1 MAEAEE
7 KDEQEPLTAEQ
18 RLDLL
23 EKKLSASKLILFVIA
38 LFLIIIISV
47 SVTAFSLFVVKNSG
61 EDSSQAVLDI
71 QTEVMGSKE
80 HLSAQDERIAD
91 MAIVLAKQEN
101 QLANSG
107 NKVIQSVLLDQEKNF
122 QVFLASL
129 HNATYDLA
137 HMVPGSRAWLELY
150 SAQIDESI
158 ALSQARAEKLSLLE
172 TSDKK
177 EDSFFG
183 DF

>member
-18 RLDLL
+18 RLDQL
-23 EKKLSASKLILFVIA
+23 EKKLSASKMILFVIA

-47 SVTAFSLFVVKNSG
+47 SITAFSLFVVKDSG
-61 EDSSQAVLDI
+61 EESTQAVLDV
-71 QTEVMGSKE
+71 QAELMNSKE
-80 HLSAQDERIAD
+80 QLAVQDARIAEL
-91 MAIVLAKQEN
+91 AITLVRQES
-101 QLANSG
+101 QLANSS
-107 NKVIQSVLLDQEKNF
+107 NKMIQSVLLDQENNY
-122 QVFLASL
+122 QTFLTSL
-129 HNATYDLA
+129 LSATYDLA

-150 SAQIDESI
+150 SAQIGELMT
-158 ALSQARAEKLSLLE
+158 LSQARAKKLSLLE